1 MQVHQPARVLLNLPG
16 IHEAPREFHAVL
28 DVGRAAPPLPGLLV
42 VVVKA
47 LLLLVAS
54 ALAEVALAAGFGH
67 CVSHPGRHDGVGER
81 RLPAAWKEENLPE
94 FRYKDHVRQ
103 SKGRCGKFRLW
114 ESEVSNLH
122 RQSDRITAVIIS
134 ENK

>member
-54 ALAEVALAAGFGH
+54 ALAEVALAAGLGY
-67 CVSHPGRHDGVGER
+67 CVSYPGRHDGIGER
-81 RLPAAWKEENLPE
+81 RLPAAWKEENL
-94 FRYKDHVRQ
+94 KDHVRQ

-122 RQSDRITAVIIS
+122 RQSDRITAAVIS
-134 ENK
+134 DNK